1 MAHKD
6 VKIHIIGA
14 GVSGLAAALTLKKAG
29 YNAQVLE
36 QAATIGGRVNTTI
49 NGAMKLDHGFQVLL
63 DHYPAAQEFLNLDSL
78 DLVKF
83 SPASVIYIDG
93 KKHVIGDA
101 QRDMKYAWKTI
112 VAGVGSVS
120 DKWKVYTLSRKLKQ
134 KNLID
139 IFKSPEKTTLQYLQD
154 YGFSEKMI
162 KSFFKPFYSGIFLET
177 QLQTSSRMFEFV
189 FKMFSEGNATIPA
202 AGIKAIPEQMAHQLD
217 GQIQLNTTV
226 KEVVADTIQL
236 VNGDNLKSDYTIIAT
251 PADVLVPN
259 LPKSNKPWHSVQTL
273 YFDTDDHGFDQP
285 IIGLIAGDDCLSNN
299 FHFLNDVFE
308 NHPKVISVSVVAKH
322 DLTKDQLEERVRKE
336 LIEQAHIKAGDLIQ
350 MMEIKKAL
358 PTFDSIQYAMSPTET
373 QLTQNIFLAGDQLSN
388 GSLNAAMLN
397 GKAAAQ
403 AVISNIENGIFV

>member
-1 MAHKD
+1 MEG
-6 VKIHIIGA
+6 IHA
-14 GVSGLAAALTLKKAG
+14 
-29 YNAQVLE
+29 
-36 QAATIGGRVNTTI
+36 
-49 NGAMKLDHGFQVLL
+49 
-63 DHYPAAQEFLNLDSL
+63 
-78 DLVKF
+78 
-83 SPASVIYIDG
+83 
-93 KKHVIGDA
+93 
-101 QRDMKYAWKTI
+101 
-112 VAGVGSVS
+112 
-120 DKWKVYTLSRKLKQ
+120 SRKLKQ

-139 IFKSPEKTTLQYLQD
+139 IFNSPEKTTLQYLQD

-162 KSFFKPFYSGIFLET
+162 KSFFKPFYTGIFLES

>member
-36 QAATIGGRVNTTI
+36 QATTIGGRVNTTI

-63 DHYPAAQEFLNLDSL
+63 DHYPAAQEFLNLDAL

-139 IFKSPEKTTLQYLQD
+139 IFNSPEKTTLEYLQD

-162 KSFFKPFYSGIFLET
+162 KSFFKPFYTGIFLET

-226 KEVVADTIQL
+226 KE
-236 VNGDNLKSDYTIIAT
+236 
-251 PADVLVPN
+251 
-259 LPKSNKPWHSVQTL
+259 
-273 YFDTDDHGFDQP
+273 
-285 IIGLIAGDDCLSNN
+285 
-299 FHFLNDVFE
+299 
-308 NHPKVISVSVVAKH
+308 
-322 DLTKDQLEERVRKE
+322 
-336 LIEQAHIKAGDLIQ
+336 
-350 MMEIKKAL
+350 
-358 PTFDSIQYAMSPTET
+358 
-373 QLTQNIFLAGDQLSN
+373 
-388 GSLNAAMLN
+388 
-397 GKAAAQ
+397 
-403 AVISNIENGIFV
+403 

>member
-36 QAATIGGRVNTTI
+36 QATTIGGRVNTTI

-63 DHYPAAQEFLNLDSL
+63 DHYPAAQEFLNLDAL

-139 IFKSPEKTTLQYLQD
+139 IFNSPEKTTLEYLQD

-162 KSFFKPFYSGIFLET
+162 KSFFKPFYTGIFLET

-273 YFDTDDHGFDQP
+273 YFDTDDHGF
-285 IIGLIAGDDCLSNN
+285 
-299 FHFLNDVFE
+299 
-308 NHPKVISVSVVAKH
+308 
-322 DLTKDQLEERVRKE
+322 
-336 LIEQAHIKAGDLIQ
+336 
-350 MMEIKKAL
+350 
-358 PTFDSIQYAMSPTET
+358 
-373 QLTQNIFLAGDQLSN
+373 
-388 GSLNAAMLN
+388 
-397 GKAAAQ
+397 
-403 AVISNIENGIFV
+403 